1 MSRAEVLSVTTGF
14 NEVPDQKIVY
24 YYLKIAEHT
33 ASSRCS
39 ESSPRPGKMVVKQSL
54 LDLKKDTYFFICA
67 DLIDSS
73 LFSCVKGML
82 FRSHFWQVSPHPPPS
97 AAQVSPSQRPLR

>member
-67 DLIDSS
+67 DLIMSS
-73 LFSCVKGML
+73 VK
-82 FRSHFWQVSPHPPPS
+82 SPREFMYSLKIIIDYYLIISKISMVH
-97 AAQVSPSQRPLR
+97 